1 MVEPM
6 TARIALVALIF
17 APLLPAQATVDFE
30 KSMLLRYNEQ
40 AQLEKIDGCLRILP
54 ERIIFVAKKDGQ
66 IFEAA
71 YTDVIKLMYE
81 HTEQTRYTTG
91 LLLGWPLLL
100 KKERQHYLT
109 VEAKDSFAYVKMH
122 KNEFQ
127 PAIAAIQ
134 NSSGLRVQRL
144 ND

>member
-6 TARIALVALIF
+6 TARLVLAALLLT
-17 APLLPAQATVDFE
+17 PLLPAQTTVDFE

-71 YTDVIKLMYE
+71 YTDVTKLMYE
-81 HTEQTRYTTG
+81 QTEQTRYTTG

-109 VEAKDSFAYVKMH
+109 VDAKESFAYVKMH
-122 KNEFQ
+122 KDEFQ

-144 ND
+144 DD